1 MGLAMKSVLCVE
13 KARMLYERWRE
24 VVRDRTHEVAL
35 REPAS
40 ERCWTFGQL
49 DRQVEN
55 LVTGASELVCPQG
68 NSADFVFAVL
78 CGWRQG
84 SVVCPLEPYDRPPS
98 IPLPPSRCRH
108 LKTIA
113 ATNGAL
119 QAVAFTE
126 EQLADDVENIVAT
139 MGLRPDWPNLGVI
152 SLAHS
157 YGFSGLVL
165 PLLLHGIPLTLVPS
179 ALPEVVRRAA
189 QSHPKLTL
197 PAVPALWR
205 IWHAAGAIPPNVVL
219 GISAGAPLP
228 LALERAVFAAQGL
241 KIHNFLG
248 ASECGG
254 ISYDPTLV
262 PREDEAS
269 VGHLLKN
276 VEAGVN
282 GDGVLVVRSR
292 AVGETYWPNPSEKLG
307 GGCFQTNDLADL
319 KDGLVCLRGR
329 VGDQINVAGRK
340 IFPAVIEQALR
351 QHASVMECLV
361 FGVPDETAGRTDVI
375 VACVAPREKGDAAQ
389 LRQFLLGKLPGW
401 QVPREW
407 WFVKSL
413 DANTCGKVSRAEWR
427 GKFLEWRALG
437 SAEGRYRPKT
447 GGFPEEVVFR
457 QRAGKNA

>member
-1 MGLAMKSVLCVE
+1 
-13 KARMLYERWRE
+13 
-24 VVRDRTHEVAL
+24 
-35 REPAS
+35 
-40 ERCWTFGQL
+40 
-49 DRQVEN
+49 
-55 LVTGASELVCPQG
+55 
-68 NSADFVFAVL
+68 
-78 CGWRQG
+78 
-84 SVVCPLEPYDRPPS
+84 
-98 IPLPPSRCRH
+98 

-113 ATNGAL
+113 AANGAMH
-119 QAVAFTE
+119 AVALTE
-126 EQLADDVENIVAT
+126 EQLAADVENIVAT

-157 YGFSGLVL
+157 YGFSSLVL
-165 PLLLHGIPLTLVPS
+165 PLLLHGIPLILVPS
-179 ALPEVVRRAA
+179 ALPEVARRAA
-189 QSHPKLTL
+189 QSHPKVTL

-205 IWHAAGAIPPNVVL
+205 GWHAAGAIPPNVVL

-262 PREDEAS
+262 PREDEAC

-282 GDGVLVVRSR
+282 ADGVLVVRSR

-307 GGCFQTNDLADL
+307 GGCFQTDDLADL
-319 KDGLVCLRGR
+319 KDDLVYLRGR
-329 VGDQINVAGRK
+329 VDDQMNVAGRK
-340 IFPAVIEQALR
+340 IFPTVIEQALR

-361 FGVPDETAGRTDVI
+361 FGVPDKTAGRTDVI

-413 DANTCGKVSRAEWR
+413 DANKHGKVSRAEWR
-427 GKFLEWRALG
+427 GKFLELRALG
-437 SAEGRYRPKT
+437 SAEGPYQPKIE
-447 GGFPEEVVFR
+447 GLPEEVVFR
-457 QRAGKNA
+457 HRTGKKA

>member
-1 MGLAMKSVLCVE
+1 M
-13 KARMLYERWRE
+13 ARERSN
-24 VVRDRTHEVAL
+24 EVAL
-35 REPAS
+35 CDLATGR
-40 ERCWTFGQL
+40 RWTFAQL
-49 DRQVEN
+49 GRQAEIPG
-55 LVTGASELVCPQG
+55 TGGANMVCPQG
-68 NSADFVFAVL
+68 HSAEFIFAVL
-78 CGWRQG
+78 GAWRCGA
-84 SVVCPLEPYDRPPS
+84 VVCPLEPHQPPPS
-98 IPLPPSRCRH
+98 VPPPPPPCRH
-108 LKTIA
+108 LKTNSA
-113 ATNGAL
+113 STGAPRTI
-119 QAVAFTE
+119 AFTE
-126 EQLADDVENIVAT
+126 EQLATDAKNIVAA
-139 MGLRPDWPNLGVI
+139 MRLRPDWPNLGVI

-157 YGFSGLVL
+157 YGFSSLVL

-219 GISAGAPLP
+219 AISAGAPLP

-254 ISYDPTLV
+254 ISYDATLV
-262 PREDEAS
+262 PREDAAC

-276 VEAGVN
+276 VQAGVN
-282 GDGVLVVRSR
+282 ADGVLVVRSR

-319 KDGLVCLRGR
+319 KDGLVYLRGL

-340 IFPAVIEQALR
+340 IFPTVIEQALR

-361 FGVPDETAGRTDVI
+361 FGVPDETSGRTDLI
-375 VACVAPREKGDAAQ
+375 VACVAPREEGDAAQ

-413 DANTCGKVSRAEWR
+413 DANTRGKVSRAEWR
-427 GKFLEWRALG
+427 GKFLELRALG
-437 SAEGRYRPKT
+437 SAEGRYQPKT